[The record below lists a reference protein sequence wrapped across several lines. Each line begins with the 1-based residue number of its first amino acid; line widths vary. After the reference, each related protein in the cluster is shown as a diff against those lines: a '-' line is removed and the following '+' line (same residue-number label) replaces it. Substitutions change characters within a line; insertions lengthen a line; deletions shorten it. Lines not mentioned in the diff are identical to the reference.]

1 MTKEDVKLILKKK
14 SVQILI
20 VGLVAIII
28 GLLVGYEYR
37 GYVLKKD
44 FEKAFSGVF
53 SDVGKVSEADTVK
66 DTPIELETG
75 QSFEDNGLTLTV
87 TEVQRS
93 DTDVTL
99 SDQTTRDSK
108 IGFKVK
114 VENKTKEDKYFD
126 SSNFALKSRVN
137 DDKLTKVNFFMSD
150 TKNFTPELESNNLID
165 GAVLE
170 GWFTYFLPKE
180 IQNSDLQVVYN
191 GDNVKV
197 KYRLK

>member
-1 MTKEDVKLILKKK
+1 MTKEDVKFILKKK

-20 VGLVAIII
+20 VGLVSIIV

-37 GYVLKKD
+37 GYVLKRD
-44 FEKAFSGVF
+44 LEKAFSSVF
-53 SDVGKVSEADTVK
+53 SNVGKVSEADIVK

-87 TEVQRS
+87 LEVQRS

-99 SDQTTRDSK
+99 SDKTTRDSK

-114 VENKTKEDKYFD
+114 VENKTKEDKYFN
-126 SSNFALKSRVN
+126 SSNFSLKSRVN
-137 DDKLTKVNFFMSD
+137 DDKLTKVSFFMGD

-180 IQNSDLQVVYN
+180 IQNSDLQVIYN
-191 GDNVKV
+191 GDNAKV